1 MNNLIGLEVGQKLK
15 IKDIGILL
23 GKDIPEKLQ
32 TNTKKSWLREFDTY
46 CKYHK
51 EKVSYVIDEI
61 YESQIEKVDGRGK
74 HNNHKG
80 TEGNND
86 KFGRGFDELIKSR
99 LLVAKEIDGTFKD
112 IMINELFI
120 FNELMKCCEDNIND
134 TKSITMKKWKIRDF
148 FMTQYIKTAKSITKD
163 KFERALNRLQKKNI
177 IKWHK
182 YYVCITEDEE
192 KYSLDINLS
201 NEVRECENK
210 ALEEMGLN
218 RKNIFTV
225 YANKTKLEEFTN
237 LTIKHMLENEILCIY
252 FNGKEPIALWQQYYI
267 KLLDYSI
274 KVETEEEKLQN
285 IKFDIY
291 GKLVT
296 LIHTKLNKI
305 HFLTKDEDDIYT
317 WQTET
322 ACREVNIMDEIF
334 WACYDE
340 NFGDGINGNFTF
352 VTR

>member
-1 MNNLIGLEVGQKLK
+1 MKKGQYFKNSKELGSYLGKEFDNSKRICRDTKASWEKELSTLCEWHKEGQKY
-15 IKDIGILL
+15 IVD
-23 GKDIPEKLQ
+23 
-32 TNTKKSWLREFDTY
+32 
-46 CKYHK
+46 
-51 EKVSYVIDEI
+51 KVFRK
-61 YESQIEKVDGRGK
+61 QKEKVDGRGK

-80 TEGNND
+80 SDGNND

-99 LLVAKEIDGTFKD
+99 LLEAKEIDGTFKD

-163 KFERALNRLQKKNI
+163 KFERALNRLQKKDI

-237 LTIKHMLENEILCIY
+237 LTIKHMLENEILCTY

-291 GKLVT
+291 RKLVT

-305 HFLTKDEDDIYT
+305 HFITEFEDDIYT
-317 WQTET
+317 WQTEK